1 MIGHTP
7 AIVLLTASFHAV
19 APELA
24 SAQSIAQV
32 LSFLMTN
39 RSISTGD
46 FIRDER
52 AAMATSDA
60 IADLLTSE
68 LGTVPLSS
76 SASGFTYRLEPSLG
90 TSVRASDSF
99 GPVFTERTLTV
110 GRFRRAFGLIHL
122 RAAYHQLDG
131 RPLRDGTL
139 VATAAQLRAE
149 REPFDVETVSLRL
162 HSHTT
167 TLSATVGLTDRLDV
181 GVALPFVRITLD
193 GQRVDT
199 YRGQRLEQAVASGSA
214 AGLGDVVVRTKYQLT
229 GRQASG
235 LAVAFES
242 RLPTGNEDNL
252 LGSGSGTIRP
262 VLIGSLE
269 SARVG
274 THVNIGYSF
283 GEPSD
288 ELNYSTAVTVAA
300 TPRLTGFGEIVGRR
314 VSSAGRIAQTTETH
328 PTLIGVDTLR
338 LTAESSATSRLLAV
352 MGVKWNV
359 AGGWL
364 FGGTLLKPLTTAGLI
379 PGWAPM
385 LTLDYSFGG

>member
-1 MIGHTP
+1 MGRAP
-7 AIVLLTASFHAV
+7 AIMLFTALLDV
-19 APELA
+19 ATPGFV
-24 SAQSIAQV
+24 SAQSVAQV

-46 FIRDER
+46 FVRDER

-60 IADLLTSE
+60 IAELLTSE
-68 LGTVPLSS
+68 LSTLPLSS

-110 GRFRRAFGLIHL
+110 GRFRRAFGLIYL
-122 RAAYHQLDG
+122 RAAYNQLDG
-131 RPLRDGTL
+131 RQLRDGTL
-139 VATAAQLRAE
+139 VSTAAQLRSE
-149 REPFDVETVSLRL
+149 REPFDIETVSLRL
-162 HSHTT
+162 HSETT
-167 TLSATVGLTDRLDV
+167 TLSATFGLTDRLDV
-181 GVALPFVRITLD
+181 GAGLPLVRITLD

-199 YRGQRLEQAVASGSA
+199 YRGQRLVQAVASGSA
-214 AGLGDVVVRTKYQLT
+214 AGLGDVVLRAKYQLT
-229 GRQASG
+229 GEQASG

-242 RLPTGNEDNL
+242 RLPTGDEDNL
-252 LGSGSGTIRP
+252 LGAGSGTIRP

-269 SARVG
+269 GARVG

-283 GEPSD
+283 GKLSD
-288 ELNYSTAVTVAA
+288 ELDYSTAVTVAA

-314 VSSAGRIAQTTETH
+314 VSSSGRIAQVTETH
-328 PTLIGVDTLR
+328 PTLVGVDTVR

-352 MGVKWNV
+352 LGLKWNV

-364 FGGTLLKPLTTAGLI
+364 FGGTLLKPLTTAGLV